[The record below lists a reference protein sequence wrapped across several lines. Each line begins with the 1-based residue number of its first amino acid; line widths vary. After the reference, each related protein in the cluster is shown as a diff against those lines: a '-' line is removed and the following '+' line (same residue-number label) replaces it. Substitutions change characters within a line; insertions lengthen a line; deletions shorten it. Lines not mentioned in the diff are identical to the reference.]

1 MLSHSLIFQVFI
13 LFFLFNLYCVA
24 QMKILKQNSFWKISH
39 QSHHPILPY
48 VLSCPWWVHAMF
60 SKENKE
66 LREGLDKFWCQLRVS
81 KLSSVLQGCI
91 NTKCWGG
98 QEGSEQNWGS
108 RKGRVQQATGLG
120 GGEIGEGRTALQ
132 PSAIAPTL
140 VTQISDADMVLS
152 TSAVCLHF
160 ELLLSVLMN
169 KLCVKVSDCQPK
181 EHYSIMYL

>member
-24 QMKILKQNSFWKISH
+24 QIKILKQNSFWKISH

-81 KLSSVLQGCI
+81 KLSSVL
-91 NTKCWGG
+91 
-98 QEGSEQNWGS
+98 
-108 RKGRVQQATGLG
+108 
-120 GGEIGEGRTALQ
+120 
-132 PSAIAPTL
+132 
-140 VTQISDADMVLS
+140 
-152 TSAVCLHF
+152 
-160 ELLLSVLMN
+160 
-169 KLCVKVSDCQPK
+169 
-181 EHYSIMYL
+181 